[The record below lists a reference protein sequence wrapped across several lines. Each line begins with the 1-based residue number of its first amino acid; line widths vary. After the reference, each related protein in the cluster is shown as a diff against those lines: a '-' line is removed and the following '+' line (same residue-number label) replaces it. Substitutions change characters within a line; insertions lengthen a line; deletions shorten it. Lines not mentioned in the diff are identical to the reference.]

1 VDNETLAIS
10 GKGKFADT
18 APGTNKVV
26 TVADVTTLTKTNG
39 TGDWNNYKLN
49 NTSSKTTKATITA
62 VPPSPPAPTPSPAST
77 SSGSAAPRVKIPL
90 GSSNPFQLAS
100 VEMLVEDVCSSGNLE
115 SCFCEASSIS
125 TDVFICYEKSNI
137 E

>member
-1 VDNETLAIS
+1 LAIS
-10 GKGKFADT
+10 GKGKFADS

-49 NTSSKTTKATITA
+49 STGSKTTKATITA
-62 VPPSPPAPTPSPAST
+62 VPPAPPAPTPSPAST

-90 GSSNPFQLAS
+90 GSGNQFQLAS
-100 VEMLVEDVCSSGNLE
+100 VEMLVDEVCSASNLE
-115 SCFCEASSIS
+115 SCFCESSTVNQEVS
-125 TDVFICYEKSNI
+125 ICYEKK
-137 E
+137 ER